1 MKLSHMAYKKV
12 RCVFYEQDGKVLR
25 NHENPE
31 RLIENSSVDKVVV
44 YNPTEDDERLI
55 LKVLE
60 ESRDGDNV
68 QVSGLKVLRMM
79 EMLTDID
86 LSDLTDEQAVEII
99 NNPNE
104 LLQAINIE
112 LNSIML
118 NALQRQFHA
127 AQSMAQ
133 LPEAIKKPV
142 VEQALEQVMKEQE
155 ELERVKREEQEE
167 LEKMA
172 ELEKQLEELKQ
183 KRMNK

>member
-1 MKLSHMAYKKV
+1 MKLSRMAYKKV

-31 RLIENSSVDKVVV
+31 KLMETPIEKVVV
-44 YNPTEDDERLI
+44 YNPTEEEEKLI
-55 LKVLE
+55 LKILE

-68 QVSGLKVLRMM
+68 QVNGMKVLRLM
-79 EMLTDID
+79 EMLTDIE
-86 LSDLTDEQAVEII
+86 LGDLTEEQAIEII
-99 NNPNE
+99 ANPNE

-133 LPEAIKKPV
+133 LPEAIKRPV

-155 ELERVKREEQEE
+155 ELER
-167 LEKMA
+167 MA

-183 KRMNK
+183 KRMSK

>member
-1 MKLSHMAYKKV
+1 MKLSRMAYKKV
-12 RCVFYEQDGKVLR
+12 RWVFYEQDGKVLR

-31 RLIENSSVDKVVV
+31 KLMESPIEKVVV

-68 QVSGLKVLRMM
+68 QVNGIKILRLM
-79 EMLTDID
+79 EMLTDIE
-86 LSDLTDEQAVEII
+86 LGELTEEQALEII
-99 NNPNE
+99 ANPNE

-118 NALQRQFHA
+118 NALQRQLHA

-133 LPEAIKKPV
+133 LPEAIKRPV
-142 VEQALEQVMKEQE
+142 VEQALEQVMKEE
-155 ELERVKREEQEE
+155 EEKERAKREEQEE

-172 ELEKQLEELKQ
+172 ELERQLEELKQ
-183 KRMNK
+183 KRMSK

>member
-1 MKLSHMAYKKV
+1 MKLSRMAYKKV

-31 RLIENSSVDKVVV
+31 KLMETPIEKVVV
-44 YNPTEDDERLI
+44 YNPTEEEEKLI
-55 LKVLE
+55 LKILE

-68 QVSGLKVLRMM
+68 QVNGMKVLRLM
-79 EMLTDID
+79 EMLTDIE
-86 LSDLTDEQAVEII
+86 LGDLTEEQAVEII
-99 NNPNE
+99 ANPNE

-133 LPEAIKKPV
+133 LPEAIKRPV

-155 ELERVKREEQEE
+155 EKERAEREEQEE
-167 LEKMA
+167 LERMA

-183 KRMNK
+183 KRMSK

>member
-1 MKLSHMAYKKV
+1 MKLSHMGYRKV

-31 RLIENSSVDKVVV
+31 KLIDNNIRGVVV
-44 YNPTEDDERLI
+44 YNPTEEEEKLI

-60 ESRDGDNV
+60 ESREGENV
-68 QVSGLKVLRMM
+68 RVNGRKILKMM
-79 EMLTDID
+79 ELLTDIELD
-86 LSDLTDEQAVEII
+86 DLTEEEALDII

-133 LPEAIKKPV
+133 LPEAIKRPV
-142 VEQALEQVMKEQE
+142 VEQALEQALKEQE
-155 ELERVKREEQEE
+155 EKERAKREEEEE

>member
-1 MKLSHMAYKKV
+1 MAYKKV

-31 RLIENSSVDKVVV
+31 KLMETPIEKVVV
-44 YNPTEDDERLI
+44 YNPTEEEEKLI
-55 LKVLE
+55 LKILE

-68 QVSGLKVLRMM
+68 QVNGMKVLRLM
-79 EMLTDID
+79 EMLTDIE
-86 LSDLTDEQAVEII
+86 LGDLTEEQAIEII
-99 NNPNE
+99 ANPNE

-133 LPEAIKKPV
+133 LPEAIKRPV

-155 ELERVKREEQEE
+155 EKEPEMTKEERLLTEIRDLLK
-167 LEKMA
+167 
-172 ELEKQLEELKQ
+172 KQSKEDK
-183 KRMNK
+183 KTK